1 MVKVSCFKMCF
12 INNFDFDVRIWYEAR
27 GFWERGNLPG
37 CWCWFQLFPS
47 HWQFVLGD
55 SPGTHTWSIS
65 LQGEEIV
72 VRYTLGKPVEI
83 QKTNTILK
91 HKQKAF
97 LRLSLYQDNSM
108 YATWHFLVS
117 VILYQIKY
125 FHYNNKMWVPQNNI
139 KPSHES
145 LTVAVVWFWI
155 GTQSKGYLGRE
166 FPKEATWSGKFL
178 PLRTPIR
185 ASYRTEQLEASFN
198 LGRKV
203 ERAEDKRLTSIT
215 TQSNFSTGHMQ
226 RLRGHHRGS
235 QLNAKESW
243 KWTYKSYKM

>member
-1 MVKVSCFKMCF
+1 MVWSKGILRKRKPTRLLVLVSIISVTLTICAWGFTR
-12 INNFDFDVRIWYEAR
+12 DPYLVHLTSRWRDSGTLHSWEACR
-27 GFWERGNLPG
+27 NTKNKYDIKA
-37 CWCWFQLFPS
+37 QTKSFP
-47 HWQFVLGD
+47 Q
-55 SPGTHTWSIS
+55 T
-65 LQGEEIV
+65 
-72 VRYTLGKPVEI
+72 
-83 QKTNTILK
+83 
-91 HKQKAF
+91 
-97 LRLSLYQDNSM
+97 LYQDNSM